1 MGRKLFS
8 GGETEVSKLGKL
20 REMEVGHLWGEM

>member
-1 MGRKLFS
+1 MGRKLLF

-20 REMEVGHLWGEM
+20 REKEVGHLWSEM